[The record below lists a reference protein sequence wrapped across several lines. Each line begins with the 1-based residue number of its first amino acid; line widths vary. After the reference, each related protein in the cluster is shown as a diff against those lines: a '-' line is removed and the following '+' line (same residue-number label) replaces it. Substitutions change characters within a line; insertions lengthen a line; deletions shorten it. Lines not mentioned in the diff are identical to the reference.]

1 MSVSSTTMTVMVD
14 DCDNPTELTGE
25 VSAELT
31 IENQEGGFTT
41 TLPEC
46 STLLPSNSEG
56 SRGEVTVEQPSH
68 PLPLPSDTSS
78 EGEREPAR
86 EIPSLRESPPTLPV
100 PAPSMEPS
108 ETSIASNTG
117 MQVNQ
122 IPFTSSVSL
131 SGSRFCG
138 RLFPARL
145 QVWKP
150 CQCAEKF

>member
-1 MSVSSTTMTVMVD
+1 MSVSSTTMTVRVD
-14 DCDNPTELTGE
+14 DCNNPTELTGE
-25 VSAELT
+25 ISAELT

-46 STLLPSNSEG
+46 SAPLSSNSEG

-86 EIPSLRESPPTLPV
+86 EIPSPTLPV
-100 PAPSMEPS
+100 PALSMEPS

-117 MQVNQ
+117 MQVDQ

>member
-1 MSVSSTTMTVMVD
+1 MSVSSTTMTVRVD
-14 DCDNPTELTGE
+14 DCNNPTELTGE
-25 VSAELT
+25 IPAELT

-46 STLLPSNSEG
+46 SAPLSSNSEG

-86 EIPSLRESPPTLPV
+86 EISSPRESPPTLPV
-100 PAPSMEPS
+100 PALSMEP
-108 ETSIASNTG
+108 SIASNTG